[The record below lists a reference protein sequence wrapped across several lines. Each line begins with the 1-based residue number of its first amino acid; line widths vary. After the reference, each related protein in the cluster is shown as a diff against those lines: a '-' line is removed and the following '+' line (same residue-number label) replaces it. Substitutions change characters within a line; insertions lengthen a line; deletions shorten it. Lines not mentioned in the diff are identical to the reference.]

1 MSLRERVYS
10 VLLVSASESLNKSL
24 SGLLPVSVYSP
35 VTTVGSVSAAKRLIA
50 ERNYDF
56 ILVNSPLPD
65 EDGMRFCIDAVYG
78 GNSIATVLVRS
89 ELYPDFFDA
98 ASASGVFV
106 VPKPLTK
113 STATLALDWMIS
125 ARERLRHTEKKVLS
139 VEEKMDEIRLVN
151 RAKWLLISELHM
163 SEPEAHRYIEKQA
176 MDRCVRRKSVAEEI
190 IKTYG

>member
-1 MSLRERVYS
+1 LSLRERVYS
-10 VLLVSASESLNKSL
+10 VLLVSASDSLNKSL
-24 SGLLPVSVYSP
+24 AGLLPVSVYSP
-35 VTTVGSVSAAKRLIA
+35 VTTVNSVSAAKRLTA
-50 ERNYDF
+50 ERTFDF

-65 EDGMRFCIDAVYG
+65 EDGMRFCVDAAFRG
-78 GNSIATVLVRS
+78 SSIVTIMVRT
-89 ELYPDFFDA
+89 ELYPDFFDR
-98 ASASGVFV
+98 ASGSGIFV

-113 STATLALDWMIS
+113 GTVTLALDWMVS
-125 ARERLRHTEKKVLS
+125 ARERLRLTEKKVLS

-176 MDRCVRRKSVAEEI
+176 MDLCVRRRNVAEEI